1 MKKCFY
7 TILITILVLSGLLI
21 STATVF
27 SEPQEPNCVCAE
39 CNQKCGTGHASTCSS
54 NPKK

>member
-1 MKKCFY
+1 MKKYFY
-7 TILITILVLSGLLI
+7 TMLITILVLSGLI
-21 STATVF
+21 IGAVTVF
-27 SEPQEPNCVCAE
+27 SEAPEPNCVCAE